1 MQLPVRVIRGA
12 AVLLLFA
19 ELLCTVPWPW
29 SSQPHAVPM
38 HPLWGEWLPRSAA
51 QQGLAQQL
59 AHLTDPHTL
68 SIRAAVD
75 LSEAVQYNSSALLR
89 RSQEAMHY
97 NRTSRQYETPA
108 LAVWYGTDELFYSKP
123 ADGMATWLDLLV
135 SAKHPW

>member
-1 MQLPVRVIRGA
+1 M
-12 AVLLLFA
+12 
-19 ELLCTVPWPW
+19 
-29 SSQPHAVPM
+29 
-38 HPLWGEWLPRSAA
+38 
-51 QQGLAQQL
+51 
-59 AHLTDPHTL
+59 
-68 SIRAAVD
+68 
-75 LSEAVQYNSSALLR
+75 QYNSSALLR